1 MRRYLAMTDALAE
14 YSASHSI
21 PVSTVGERV
30 IEETARSFPEVSQMQ
45 VDPIQGAFLAWL
57 VKLIGATRVLEIGTF
72 TGLSSLF
79 MAEALPEGGEIV
91 CCDISEKYTA
101 LARRSWEA
109 AGVADRIT
117 LLLGPGLETLADL
130 EGPFDLAFLD
140 ADKSNYPRYLRR
152 LKHLVRPGGVIVVDN
167 TLWSGRVIDPEDRSD
182 YTEGIRRLN
191 DMVARSPDLEA
202 VLLPFADGVTVIR
215 RS

>member
-1 MRRYLAMTDALAE
+1 MTDALAE
-14 YSASHSI
+14 YAASHSM
-21 PVSTVGERV
+21 PVSRAGSRV
-30 IEETARSFPEVSQMQ
+30 IEETAGRFSDVSQMQ
-45 VDPIQGAFLAWL
+45 VDPVQGVFLAWL

-72 TGLSSLF
+72 TGLSSLC

-91 CCDISEKYTA
+91 CCDISEEYTA
-101 LARRSWEA
+101 LARQSWEA
-109 AGVADRIT
+109 AGVADRVT
-117 LLLGPGLETLADL
+117 LLLGPALATLDGL

-140 ADKSNYPRYLRR
+140 ADKSNYPHYLRK
-152 LKHLVRPGGVIVVDN
+152 LKRLVRPGGVIVVDN
-167 TLWSGRVIDPEDRSD
+167 TLWSARVIDPEDRTD

-191 DMVARSPDLEA
+191 AMVADSPDLDA